1 MRRPRAGRTRQRGV
15 ALLLVL
21 WVFTILGV
29 LALDFSRYMR
39 DDAMASLNLSEETRG
54 YYLAVAGMQQALYY
68 HMMNAHEPTDIE
80 DDDDAAGELSDRVT
94 PVDGEWHQGT
104 LFGGRFEVRLNDEEA
119 RISINK
125 APDWLL
131 RKVITN
137 LAVGGDLTRGMG
149 RREAAQVDVIVD
161 SILDWRDTDTE
172 QRAQG
177 AERGWYLANQ
187 GYEPK
192 DGWFEAID
200 ELLMVRGVTPEF
212 FYGVD
217 GSPGLR
223 DVFSASDVFG
233 GDGQD
238 DTPRLHAKSMTAAV
252 LQALLAMD
260 PVDAQELVAQ
270 RADDFTAYAER
281 LKVLAL
287 AVDPNLAEMIDTS
300 DARRVFVEAR
310 ADTTQPRNQARI
322 AALVQLPTPEEAEDL
337 KYHRWFDRAPWQGA
351 LPSAEFGDPELVQ

>member
-1 MRRPRAGRTRQRGV
+1 VSRSGRARQRGV

-21 WVFTILGV
+21 WVFMILGV

-39 DDAMASLNLSEETRG
+39 DDAMASVNLAEETRG
-54 YYLAVAGMQQALYY
+54 YYLAIAGMQQALYY
-68 HMMNAHEPTDIE
+68 HMLNAREPADI
-80 DDDDAAGELSDRVT
+80 DDDDDDGNADLPERVT
-94 PVDGEWHQGT
+94 PVDGEWHHGT
-104 LFGGRFEVRLNDEEA
+104 LFGGSFDVKLSDEEG

-137 LAVGGDLTRGMG
+137 IALGGDLTRGVG
-149 RREAAQVDVIVD
+149 RREQASIDVIVD
-161 SILDWRDTDTE
+161 SILDWRDTDSE
-172 QRAQG
+172 QRGHG
-177 AERGWYLANQ
+177 AERGWYLGNM

-192 DGWFEAID
+192 DGWFESID
-200 ELLMVRGVTPEF
+200 ELLLVRGVTPEL

-238 DTPRLHAKSMTAAV
+238 ETQRLHAKSLTAPV
-252 LQALLAMD
+252 LQALLALD

-270 RADDFTAYAER
+270 RNDDFTGFAER

-300 DARRVFVEAR
+300 DARRVYVEAR
-310 ADTTQPRNQARI
+310 ADTSQPRNQARI

-351 LPSAEFGDPELVQ
+351 LPSAEFGEPEAP

>member
-1 MRRPRAGRTRQRGV
+1 MTRPRDRQRGV

-21 WVFTILGV
+21 WVFMILGV

-54 YYLAVAGMQQALYY
+54 YYLAIAGMQQAIYY
-68 HMMNAHEPTDIE
+68 HMLNARQPADI
-80 DDDDAAGELSDRVT
+80 DDDEDGTTALPARVT
-94 PVDGEWHQGT
+94 PADGEWHQGT
-104 LFGGRFEVRLNDEEA
+104 IFGGRFEVKLSDEEG

-125 APDWLL
+125 APDWML
-131 RKVITN
+131 RKVIMN
-137 LAVGGDLTRGMG
+137 LALGGDLTRGVG
-149 RREAAQVDVIVD
+149 RREQASIDVVVD
-161 SILDWRDTDTE
+161 SILDWRDTDSE
-172 QRAQG
+172 QRGQG
-177 AERGWYLANQ
+177 AERGWYLANM

-192 DGWFEAID
+192 DGWLESMD
-200 ELLMVRGVTPEF
+200 ELLMVRGVTPEL

-233 GDGQD
+233 GESHDEGQ
-238 DTPRLHAKSMTAAV
+238 RLHAKSLTAPV
-252 LQALLAMD
+252 LQALLGLD
-260 PVDAQELVAQ
+260 PAAAQELVAQ
-270 RADDFTAYAER
+270 RADDFTGFAER

-287 AVDPNLAEMIDTS
+287 AVDPNLADMIDTS
-300 DARRVFVEAR
+300 DARRVFLEAR
-310 ADTTQPRNQARI
+310 ADISQPRNQARI

-351 LPSAEFGDPELVQ
+351 LPSAEFGDPGVQ

>member
-1 MRRPRAGRTRQRGV
+1 M
-15 ALLLVL
+15 
-21 WVFTILGV
+21 ILGV

-39 DDAMASLNLSEETRG
+39 DDAMASVNLSEETRG

-68 HMMNAHEPTDIE
+68 HMLNAREPSDIDSEE
-80 DDDDAAGELSDRVT
+80 DGEDAELPERMT

-104 LFGGRFEVRLNDEEA
+104 LFGGRFEVKLSDEEG

-137 LAVGGDLTRGMG
+137 LALGGDLTRGMG
-149 RREAAQVDVIVD
+149 RREQASVDVVVD
-161 SILDWRDTDTE
+161 SILDWRDTDAE
-172 QRAQG
+172 ERAQG
-177 AERGWYLANQ
+177 AERGWYLANV
-187 GYEPK
+187 GFEPK
-192 DGWFEAID
+192 DGWFESMD
-200 ELLMVRGVTPEF
+200 ELLMVRGVTPELY
-212 FYGVD
+212 YGVD
-217 GSPGLR
+217 GAPGLR

-238 DTPRLHAKSMTAAV
+238 DMQRLHAKSLTAPV
-252 LQALLAMD
+252 LQALLGLD
-260 PVDAQELVAQ
+260 PIDAQELVAQ
-270 RADDFTAYAER
+270 RADDFTGFAER

-300 DARRVFVEAR
+300 DARRVFLEAR
-310 ADTTQPRNQARI
+310 ADIDRPRNQARI

-337 KYHRWFDRAPWQGA
+337 KYHRWYDRAPWQGV
-351 LPSAEFGDPELVQ
+351 LPSAEFGDPEAR

>member
-1 MRRPRAGRTRQRGV
+1 VRAPRDRQRGV

-21 WVFTILGV
+21 WVFTIMGV

-54 YYLAVAGMQQALYY
+54 YYLAIAGMQQALYY
-68 HMMNAHEPTDIE
+68 HMMNAREPADVEDDE
-80 DDDDAAGELSDRVT
+80 DDDANELPERVT
-94 PVDGEWHQGT
+94 PVDGEWHHGT
-104 LFGGRFEVRLNDEEA
+104 LFGGKFDVRLSDEEG

-131 RKVITN
+131 RKVVTN

-149 RREAAQVDVIVD
+149 RREAAQIDVIVD
-161 SILDWRDTDTE
+161 SILDWRDTDSE
-172 QRAQG
+172 ERAQG

-200 ELLMVRGVTPEF
+200 ELLMVRGVTPEM

-217 GSPGLR
+217 GGPGLR
-223 DVFSASDVFG
+223 DVFSASDVFA

-238 DTPRLHAKSMTAAV
+238 ETQHLHAKSLTAPV
-252 LQALLAMD
+252 LQAVLGLD
-260 PVDAQELVAQ
+260 PVDAQDLVAQ
-270 RADDFTAYAER
+270 RADDFTAFAER
-281 LKVLAL
+281 LRVLAL
-287 AVDPNLAEMIDTS
+287 AIDPNLAEMIDTS
-300 DARRVFVEAR
+300 EAKRVFLEAR

-322 AALVQLPTPEEAEDL
+322 AALVQLPTVEEAEDL

-351 LPSAEFGDPELVQ
+351 LPSAEFGDPEAAQ